1 LEFQQESESKIL
13 KCFGVGVY
21 SAGAESESKISY
33 SVHLWYLELIEVGY
47 CIIISIMVSFMRLS
61 QKLVFHQSKCI
72 SAIKRILS
80 TSDGVSRL
88 GLGLETRLETR
99 FLQSRSRS
107 RSSNLWYFE
116 LIEVGYYIII
126 SLMASFMRLSQKLV
140 FHQSKCISAI
150 KHILSTTAVCMYL
163 RLPSYIWVFHV
174 TASAMHVWSLV
185 RCVWEWRRCTTR

>member
-1 LEFQQESESKIL
+1 
-13 KCFGVGVY
+13 
-21 SAGAESESKISY
+21 
-33 SVHLWYLELIEVGY
+33 
-47 CIIISIMVSFMRLS
+47 MVSFMRLS

-163 RLPSYIWVFHV
+163 RLPSYI
-174 TASAMHVWSLV
+174 
-185 RCVWEWRRCTTR
+185 